1 MSALHSAGH
10 YEHTRPSPEGRGS
23 GTRSSGRP
31 TRRAP
36 SSVLGEWHQGLG
48 LSSAGA
54 PCVPP
59 VSLNLG
65 TGQSDPRG
73 GSPSRE
79 VTSVSNTRGLN
90 VYDIAKRKLR
100 AARGE
105 AG

>member
-1 MSALHSAGH
+1 VSALHSAGH

-23 GTRSSGRP
+23 GTRRSGRP

-36 SSVLGEWHQGLG
+36 SSVLGERHQGLG
-48 LSSAGA
+48 LSSARHR
-54 PCVPP
+54 VPP
-59 VSLNLG
+59 VSLNLS

-79 VTSVSNTRGLN
+79 ATSVLNTRGLN
-90 VYDIAKRKLR
+90 VYGMAKRKLG

>member
-1 MSALHSAGH
+1 MSALHSADH
-10 YEHTRPSPEGRGS
+10 YEHRRPSPEGRGS

-36 SSVLGEWHQGLG
+36 SSMLGEWHQGLDP
-48 LSSAGA
+48 SSVGT
-54 PCVPP
+54 PCVSP

-73 GSPSRE
+73 GTPSRE
-79 VTSVSNTRGLN
+79 VTSVSNTRGLS
-90 VYDIAKRKLR
+90 VYGIARRKLGV
-100 AARGE
+100 ARGE